1 MPQHSIVPSV
11 RMAQEWLGLAETV
24 MNGPSGAAAP
34 GGGQASGITEMLEKH
49 ISSTVPSFQV
59 M

>member
-1 MPQHSIVPSV
+1 MPLSAASPPDGSSPLRIVRWP
-11 RMAQEWLGLAETV
+11 
-24 MNGPSGAAAP
+24 AP
-34 GGGQASGITEMLEKH
+34 GQTSGSTAMLEKH